1 MTWLEIEPPSTD
13 EYDSYYQGYVDKV
26 EGRQLSLI
34 LRQQRAK
41 VLELLDGLSEEQA
54 VYRYAPEKWSI
65 KEVLGHLID
74 TERVFAY
81 RAMSIARGEA
91 QSLPG
96 FDQDEY
102 VQVGDFDQRSVES
115 LRTEYEAVRNASI
128 AFFESLDE
136 ASWRKTGTAN
146 DVTVSVRAIGY
157 IVPGHEAHHL
167 GILRERYLESE
178 E

>member
-1 MTWLEIEPPSTD
+1 MTWLEIEPPTAD
-13 EYDSYYQGYVDKV
+13 EYDAYYQGYIEQVDGK
-26 EGRQLSLI
+26 QLSLI

-41 VLELLDGLSEEQA
+41 MLELLDGLTEEQA
-54 VYRYAPEKWSI
+54 DYRYGPDKWCV

-74 TERVFAY
+74 TERVFVY
-81 RAMSIARGEA
+81 RAMSIARGER

-102 VQVGDFDQRSVES
+102 VKRGSFDQRSIES
-115 LRTEYEAVRNASI
+115 LRAEYEAVRNASI

-136 ASWRKTGTAN
+136 VSWLKTGMAN

-167 GILRERYLESE
+167 AILSERYLGKA
-178 E
+178 